1 MSECYNI
8 IELDNRLL
16 TRFYEDITKMHK
28 ENIITNE
35 QFYLLNSSNIAYS
48 LLEKKTLNDI
58 EIYTDKTP
66 REILEDIEYR
76 RNEELEIER
85 NKLKKIDDK
94 FVKYSKLIGT
104 SIFYLIAG
112 LIICTY
118 LIVKTFSPGIETTLL
133 NNTILIVSLI
143 IGAFGFMRW
152 MEWIPT
158 KTMIE
163 NKAQNWAYNKIKDI
177 FS

>member
-1 MSECYNI
+1 
-8 IELDNRLL
+8 
-16 TRFYEDITKMHK
+16 MHK

-66 REILEDIEYR
+66 REILEDIEFQ
-76 RNEELEIER
+76 RNAELEAER
-85 NKLKKIDDK
+85 DKLRKIDDK
-94 FVKYSKLIGT
+94 FIKYSKFIGT
-104 SIFYLIAG
+104 SVFYVIAG
-112 LIICTY
+112 LIILIY
-118 LIVKTFSPGIETTLL
+118 LIAKTFSPGIETTLL
-133 NNTILIVSLI
+133 NNIVLITSIV

-152 MEWIPT
+152 MEWVPT

-163 NKAQNWAYNKIKDI
+163 SKVQNWAYNKLKDI